1 MREFLKG
8 LGLDQETIDTIMA
21 EHGKLLTASTEKIAE
36 LNGKVNDLTAENQD
50 LKKVDAESLQNQINT
65 LTTENENLKTQKSD
79 YEKEKDGIEVDH
91 ALELAILNSKTID
104 PKALRAHLDTTKLK
118 YNKEDKS
125 IEGFAEQL
133 EGIKG
138 SHKYLFT
145 AQATGGYQGRLDN
158 PNSTVGLT
166 GALKERFE
174 Q

>member
-8 LGLDQETIDTIMA
+8 LGLDQETIDTIMV

-36 LNGKVNDLTAENQD
+36 LNGKVNDLTAENQE
-50 LKKVDAESLQNQINT
+50 LKKVDAKALQDQINT
-65 LTTENENLKTQKSD
+65 LSTENENLKTQKSE
-79 YEKEKDGIEVDH
+79 YEKEKDSIKFDH

-118 YNKEDKS
+118 YNNDNNS
-125 IEGFAEQL
+125 IEGFDEQL
-133 EGIKG
+133 ASIKG

-145 AQATGGYQGRLDN
+145 AQATGGFQGKLDN
-158 PNSTVGLT
+158 PNNTVGLS
-166 GALKERFE
+166 GALKEHYE

>member
-65 LTTENENLKTQKSD
+65 LTTENENLN
-79 YEKEKDGIEVDH
+79 YEKEKDGIEFDH

-138 SHKYLFT
+138 SRKYLFT